1 MTDFLRHSVAAIISC
16 SEQKK
21 VSKFTFS
28 TKSGES
34 GGGVESYH
42 DSVRKRMSQ
51 TCLRGVHHRA
61 EIKALNSSSKLCL
74 ADTMK

>member
-1 MTDFLRHSVAAIISC
+1 MIDFLRHSVAAIISC
-16 SEQKK
+16 SEQK

-61 EIKALNSSSKLCL
+61 EIKASNSSSKLCL

>member
-61 EIKALNSSSKLCL
+61 EIKASNSSSKLCL